1 MTHSTSSPSSLMA
14 LDERSRS
21 IFRDLVET
29 YLDTGEPVGSR
40 TLSKTSG
47 LNLSPASIRN
57 TLADLTAAG
66 LLASPHVSAGRMPT
80 HAGLRLFVDGLLQL
94 GDLEAD
100 DRHAIDSRVSAVGKR
115 PEDVLTE
122 ASNLLSGLAGGAGL
136 VVVGW
141 AVLGGLGG
149 G

>member
-66 LLASPHVSAGRMPT
+66 LLASPHV
-80 HAGLRLFVDGLLQL
+80 
-94 GDLEAD
+94 
-100 DRHAIDSRVSAVGKR
+100 
-115 PEDVLTE
+115 
-122 ASNLLSGLAGGAGL
+122 
-136 VVVGW
+136 
-141 AVLGGLGG
+141 
-149 G
+149 